1 MENEWLPKVAPY
13 MPFFLRLIMWA
24 YKRRERVLERVRE
37 LRYGSRAPSARAI
50 IDNEYKFEDIKLAD
64 AGTPLT
70 KKLAESGYVG
80 RSYHPSDRELLQ
92 FYSDDYMIGVGQ
104 TLLPYVEV
112 ENYVKEPHKY
122 SRLKAEFGNPY
133 NIASHIR
140 DYCDILLTRY
150 ELLQKSGQIRF
161 WAGPIVSLA
170 NFDNNNGTLTLRPAK
185 YTDQMTT
192 NMALQLPFR
201 DVINHDIELKNR
213 PVARNLRQLDCDELY
228 IEKARKLKPFGASV
242 LVNSV
247 GICAMV
253 LSSDEYFMV
262 PHRVHWVVREA
273 GLRTVSVGH
282 ALKWDDSIREAHLTR
297 YLEERLRAEAKQEL
311 GLTKNDIKEIIP
323 LAFCR
328 ELDRGGKPQFFYLI
342 ITNDRRNSQEIV
354 SKSQDA
360 QIRKPSQ
367 KTEYAGISW
376 FPLRNPSMEDSLMGF
391 LRWPSRKLKLSTE
404 MKANLLYAFEYLH
417 QNL

>member
-1 MENEWLPKVAPY
+1 MMENEWYRKIVEHFPLFLKV
-13 MPFFLRLIMWA
+13 LIWA
-24 YKRRERVLERVRE
+24 YKGRDRVFEIVRQVY
-37 LRYGSRAPSARAI
+37 YGSRAASARPI

-64 AGTPLT
+64 ARIPIT
-70 KKLAESGYVG
+70 KRLAEEFFG
-80 RSYHPSDRELLQ
+80 RFYHPSDRELLQ
-92 FYSDDYMIGVGQ
+92 FYNGETPIGVGQ
-104 TLLPYVEV
+104 MLLPYVEV
-112 ENYVKEPHKY
+112 GNYIKEPDKY
-122 SRLKAEFGNPY
+122 LHLKAEFSNPY

-150 ELLQKSGQIRF
+150 ELLRELGQISF
-161 WAGPIVSLA
+161 WAGPVASLA
-170 NFDNNNGTLTLRPAK
+170 NFDSKKGILTLRPAK

-192 NMALQLPFR
+192 NMALHFRFR
-201 DVINHDIELKNR
+201 DVIDHDIELKNR
-213 PVARNLRQLDCDELY
+213 PVARDLRQLDCNEID
-228 IEKARKLKPFGASV
+228 IGKVKKLKPFGESV

-262 PHRVHWVVREA
+262 PHRVDWVVREA

-282 ALKWDDSIREAHLTR
+282 ALKWDDSIREARLTS
-297 YLEERLRAEAKQEL
+297 YLEERLRAEARQEL

-342 ITNDRRNSQEIV
+342 IANDRRNSRTIV

-360 QIRKPSQ
+360 QIRKSLGR
-367 KTEYAGISW
+367 TEYAGISW
-376 FPLRNPSMEDSLMGF
+376 FPLRYPSMWDSLIGF
-391 LRWPSRKLKLSTE
+391 LRWPSRKLKLTTE
-404 MKANLLYAFEYLH
+404 MKANLLYAYEYLQ